1 MVCLDSTFLV
11 DYLRGNPAL
20 EDVLDKWETTNE
32 RVAIPSP
39 ALAEVASSAELEET
53 GREQKLLDTIC
64 RRFVVL
70 PLTERSARRAGKI
83 DAELT
88 QAGELIG
95 LLDAMIA
102 AIAIE
107 AEELLVTRNLRHF
120 SRIQDL
126 RVEDY

>member
-20 EDVLDKWETTNE
+20 EDVLKKWEKTNE

-39 ALAEVASSAELEET
+39 ALAEVASGAELEKT
-53 GREQKLLDTIC
+53 GREQKLLDAIC
-64 RRFVVL
+64 RRFIVL
-70 PLTERSARRAGKI
+70 PLTEQSARQAGKI

-88 QAGELIG
+88 EAGELIG
-95 LLDAMIA
+95 LVDAMIA

-107 AEELLVTRNLRHF
+107 QGEVLVTRNLRHF
-120 SRIQDL
+120 KRIQDL
-126 RVEDY
+126 RTEGY